1 MSRTRWPD
9 ADPDLLTLDTVTCVV
24 QVDGKVRDRLQVPA
38 GIDEMRLRE
47 LALASPRIQQV
58 LDADGTAVARVV
70 VRPPTVV
77 NVVTVR

>member
-1 MSRTRWPD
+1 
-9 ADPDLLTLDTVTCVV
+9 
-24 QVDGKVRDRLQVPA
+24 
-38 GIDEMRLRE
+38 MRLRE